1 MLKIRQVSIER
12 TDRTLSVL
20 DSEVGRGLRQGGHF
34 TLPDI
39 DSDIQSDRRQ
49 EIREYLEQRYNT
61 DGRQRVFSAGTF
73 STLKLK
79 AAIKDVAR
87 VHRVP
92 HGLVN
97 YITAI
102 FEDDNMTWTDLFRL
116 AARNAKVR
124 RFVNDYPQVVED
136 IRGIMGQPRAASI
149 HASAVIVTPAEKDG
163 RPAECFD
170 FLPVRKMDGL
180 LVSELDGYS
189 VEEIGL
195 LKEDI
200 LATKELSK
208 LGAVLGDVNREYG
221 THYTLEDIARHELR
235 DEKTYRL
242 LADGYTQNVF
252 QFSSRG
258 ITKFIM
264 DVQPDN
270 IEDLII
276 INALYRPATLDVGA
290 TEEYVRYK
298 RGEVV
303 PVYNFGT
310 YEATKN
316 TYGLMTYQEQF
327 MSIAHTLGG
336 FDLGKTDVLRKAIG
350 KKNPELMA
358 SLKDDFIAGAVANG
372 CPDEEASEIW
382 HKIET
387 AGGYSFNRCI
397 SGRERIY
404 RPKCGRWQPTIAQ
417 MYRLMNSA
425 RYARETGH
433 VSLRKKYLIYGYGVA
448 FSLNEK
454 RRLVKNR
461 IRDIRFAGYK
471 AVYRITLEDGKTLD
485 VTANH
490 KHPTQ
495 RGMLRTDQLIA
506 GKDRMFVNA
515 GRAKI
520 DSEFR
525 FTDKGRGNDPE
536 YHDPARSV
544 KYELNSR
551 KGHMGF
557 TRRPDSEYVRLQ
569 HYRKTRMADYCEY
582 CGKYDKRLEIHHRDG
597 DHSHCGEYF
606 ENLVVLCPSCHKKE
620 HYAYGRRKWCER
632 GYDTIQVTVASVTYL
647 GEEEVYDVEME
658 APHHTFLTGGGI
670 VTCNSHAAAYA
681 LTAYVGAW
689 LKANYAT
696 AFYTVALQWADDT
709 QIATL
714 MSEME
719 QCSTA
724 RIVPPE
730 INRSAVQFYTDYRSD
745 SIYWSLSR
753 IRMVGVKTAEYIVR
767 ERERFGDFTSVEEFI
782 RRIFRHR
789 FGKLRTWEDEE
800 AMAPEGRVPVNA
812 RHVKHLILAGCF
824 DALERI
830 DAVDGRHGILQR
842 AAAELGFALDE
853 REFDPQH
860 IGKHYFWTRLQIA
873 VSGIGSIDYRRIF
886 DSSPVR
892 QQVKG
897 RASYM
902 SLREA
907 AVLENEGKRIAVC
920 ATVTQVEELSYK
932 DKATGDRVSFCKVV
946 LQQNTDTMEL
956 VCWNDF
962 YSAHRSQVAALK
974 DRIVIV
980 SAVIKYSDYAGVNT
994 LNTYKTSILSQ
1005 TE

>member
-20 DSEVGRGLRQGGHF
+20 DSEVGRGLRQGGRF

-49 EIREYLEQRYNT
+49 EIREYLERRYNT

-372 CPDEEASEIW
+372 CPDEEAREIW

-417 MYRLMNSA
+417 MYRLMNSV

-433 VSLRKKYLIYGYGVA
+433 LPLRHKYLSYGYGVA

-536 YHDPARSV
+536 YHDPG
-544 KYELNSR
+544 L
-551 KGHMGF
+551 
-557 TRRPDSEYVRLQ
+557 
-569 HYRKTRMADYCEY
+569 
-582 CGKYDKRLEIHHRDG
+582 
-597 DHSHCGEYF
+597 
-606 ENLVVLCPSCHKKE
+606 
-620 HYAYGRRKWCER
+620 RKWGEK
-632 GYDTIQVTVASVTYL
+632 GLGAAPVTVASVAYL

-681 LTAYVGAW
+681 LTAYMGAW

-830 DAVDGRHGILQR
+830 DAVDGRYGILQR

-853 REFDPQH
+853 QEFDPQH

-886 DSSPVR
+886 DNSPVR

-897 RASYM
+897 RTSYM

-932 DKATGDRVSFCKVV
+932 DKTTGDRVSFCKVV

>member
-20 DSEVGRGLRQGGHF
+20 DSDVGRGLRQGGHF
-34 TLPDI
+34 TPPDI

-87 VHRVP
+87 VHRVS

-136 IRGIMGQPRAASI
+136 IQGIMGQPRAASI

-163 RPAECFD
+163 CPAECFD
-170 FLPVRKMDGL
+170 FLPIRKMDGL

-208 LGAVLGDVNREYG
+208 LGAVIGDVNREYG

-264 DVQPDN
+264 DVQPDC
-270 IEDLII
+270 IEDLVV

-298 RGEVV
+298 RGEVT
-303 PVYNFGT
+303 PVYGFGT

-358 SLKDDFIAGAVANG
+358 SLKDDFIAGAITNG
-372 CPDEEASEIW
+372 CPDDEAREIW

-417 MYRLMNSA
+417 MYRLMNSVQ
-425 RYARETGH
+425 YARETGH
-433 VSLRKKYLIYGYGVA
+433 LPLRNKYLSYGYGVA

-454 RRLVKNR
+454 QRLVKNR
-461 IRDIRFAGYK
+461 IKDICFAGYK
-471 AVYRITLEDGKTLD
+471 AVYRITLEDGRKLD

-495 RGMLRTDQLIA
+495 RGMLRTDQLIV
-506 GKDRMFVNA
+506 GEDRMFVNA
-515 GRAKI
+515 GRSKI
-520 DSEFR
+520 DSDFR

-536 YHDPARSV
+536 YHDPGLS
-544 KYELNSR
+544 KWGE
-551 KGHMGF
+551 KG
-557 TRRPDSEYVRLQ
+557 L
-569 HYRKTRMADYCEY
+569 
-582 CGKYDKRLEIHHRDG
+582 
-597 DHSHCGEYF
+597 
-606 ENLVVLCPSCHKKE
+606 
-620 HYAYGRRKWCER
+620 
-632 GYDTIQVTVASVTYL
+632 DTALVTVTSVTYL

-658 APHHTFLTGGGI
+658 APHHTFLTGEGV

-681 LTAYVGAW
+681 LTAYAGAW

-724 RIVPPE
+724 RIVPPD

-767 ERERFGDFTSVEEFI
+767 ERERCGNFTSIEEFI
-782 RRIFRHR
+782 RRIFRRR
-789 FGKLRTWEDEE
+789 FHKLRTWEDEE
-800 AMAPEGRVPVNA
+800 TPASEGRVPVNA

-830 DAVDGRHGILQR
+830 DAVDERYGLLQR
-842 AAAELGFALDE
+842 AATELGFALDE
-853 REFDPQH
+853 REFDPQQ
-860 IGKHYFWTRLQIA
+860 IDKHYFWTRLQIA

-886 DSSPVR
+886 DSSAAR

-897 RASYM
+897 RTSYM

-932 DKATGDRVSFCKVV
+932 DKTTGDRVAFCKIV

-962 YSAHRSQVAALK
+962 YSAHRSEIAALK
-974 DRIVIV
+974 YRIVIV